1 MRATL
6 LLLLVV
12 IALLG
17 CGNPVSGSSNASLRS
32 SHLLLVQSTGATDVG
47 NNNERLLR
55 ANVAAPVM
63 SDPEERSAITDLA
76 TKLVTG
82 TKAFGKNIKAAWFVK
97 YGSMF
102 NDQQIA
108 MRLFMKHNIDPDLVY
123 RWLNLKKLKNQSNY
137 LHPIETPE
145 MELWRKYKDVWVRHF
160 PGWKSKI
167 VGDL

>member
-1 MRATL
+1 
-6 LLLLVV
+6 
-12 IALLG
+12 
-17 CGNPVSGSSNASLRS
+17 
-32 SHLLLVQSTGATDVG
+32 
-47 NNNERLLR
+47 
-55 ANVAAPVM
+55 M